1 MKKTKALSLLL
12 SLLLLLSSLTL
23 PLLAVDAETA
33 ADPEQTQ
40 TDSADA
46 PAEDD
51 SVPEDRLLSSRTSF
65 SVAAKAALLIDLNT
79 GRAVYE
85 QDADE
90 RVYPASLT
98 KIMTCLLA
106 LENGNLSDIVTIDE
120 GAFAGLDGNSSTAG
134 LQVGEQLT
142 FNDLLYCLM
151 ISSGNEAANA
161 VAEHIAGSIPDFVR
175 MMNERAYELGCTD
188 THFANPHGLH
198 DEEHYTTVR
207 DLVAIT
213 LAALKSDNFRTITN
227 TAVYEL
233 PATNLSPAREL
244 KTTNQLIDDS
254 TSNSNY
260 YSRAIGIKTGYT
272 SKAGRCVIS
281 CAKGDGMY
289 FLAVVC
295 GAATTVL
302 DTGDVRMESFPQ
314 CIRLFNYGFDQFSY
328 VSIVSPLYPL
338 AQITVNNSAASQVV
352 SLAPAEE
359 IRLLLPKDYDPQLLL
374 VEPMPVSQSIDAPVY
389 SGQVLG
395 SVTVSYDGETLG
407 TTDLLAINDVAKSD
421 FNATVSGASS
431 YIQKNWWKWVVFVI
445 VLVLAGG
452 VVFLIYLQL
461 RKRQE
466 RQARMERRRKALEHR
481 RRQQEDEPYGYYDDS
496 NE

>member
-1 MKKTKALSLLL
+1 MKKTKVLSLLL
-12 SLLLLLSSLTL
+12 AVFLLLSSLTL

-33 ADPEQTQ
+33 EDPEQTQ
-40 TDSADA
+40 SDGADA
-46 PAEDD
+46 AAADD
-51 SVPEDRLLSSRTSF
+51 SVPEDQLLSSRTSF
-65 SVAAKAALLIDLNT
+65 SVAAKAALLVDLNT
-79 GRAVYE
+79 GRTVYE

-90 RVYPASLT
+90 RIYPASLT

-213 LAALKSDNFRTITN
+213 QAALKSDNFRTITN

-359 IRLLLPKDYDPQLLL
+359 IRLLLPEDYDPQLLL

-431 YIQKNWWKWVVFVI
+431 YIQKHWWKWVVFVI
-445 VLVLAGG
+445 VLMLAGG

-481 RRQQEDEPYGYYDDS
+481 RRQQEDEPYGYYDDP

>member
-1 MKKTKALSLLL
+1 MKLEQFMKKQRLISLLILLALLL
-12 SLLLLLSSLTL
+12 SMGSVCVL
-23 PLLAVDAETA
+23 
-33 ADPEQTQ
+33 
-40 TDSADA
+40 
-46 PAEDD
+46 AEDD
-51 SVPEDRLLSSRTSF
+51 TQEDGSDGPF
-65 SVAAKAALLIDLNT
+65 EVDAKAAILIDMNT
-79 GRAVYE
+79 GRTVYE
-85 QDADE
+85 KNIDE
-90 RVYPASLT
+90 RIYPASLT

-314 CIRLFNYGFDQFSY
+314 CIRLFQYGFDQFSY

-374 VEPMPVSQSIDAPVY
+374 VEPVPVSQSIDAPVY

-445 VLVLAGG
+445 VLILAGG

-481 RRQQEDEPYGYYDDS
+481 RRQQEDEPYGYYDDP